1 MSGEI
6 CPTADSEGGTDAL
19 ATVSLL
25 GGAVV
30 WGAGGG
36 AVFLAVDVDRWW
48 IPELFFGVEG
58 EGFSEG
64 VVEAVVGGEVDSEG
78 AVVAVG
84 GGVG

>member
-6 CPTADSEGGTDAL
+6 CPTADSEGGTDAF
-19 ATVSLL
+19 AIVSLL
-25 GGAVV
+25 GGVVV

-36 AVFLAVDVDRWW
+36 AVFLAVAEPDRWW

-58 EGFSEG
+58 GFSGG
-64 VVEAVVGGEVDSEG
+64 VVEAVVAGVVDSEVG
-78 AVVAVG
+78 SVVVG